1 MTPDR
6 VILTITQLDT
16 PQATLPP
23 GVLRVIDTDA
33 DGLIEAAS
41 ACVREYVLG
50 DRGERLL
57 GGVADT
63 FAVVDPPPSGFVAL
77 INKPTGLLFLAT
89 WPWGHPEHLLQQLG
103 LPV

>member
-16 PQATLPP
+16 PEAALPA
-23 GVLRVIDTDA
+23 GVLRVIDTDV
-33 DGLIEAAS
+33 DGLVEAAS

-50 DRGERLL
+50 DRCDRLL
-57 GGVADT
+57 GGVGRT

-89 WPWGHPEHLLQQLG
+89 WPWGHPERLLQQLG
-103 LPV
+103 ITT